1 MSKQVVIFDGQELG
15 IAVPLDGGMKFI
27 AVRFNVIDL
36 DNEIFNSVGDIRRA
50 IAEHIAS
57 KAGKS
62 DNSTAPGSC
71 SPIPEPSLSAG
82 RLRAQHFT

>member
-1 MSKQVVIFDGQELG
+1 MSKQTVIFDGQEVG
-15 IAVPLDGGMKFI
+15 IAVPLDGRMKFI
-27 AVRFNVIDL
+27 AVKFNVIDL

-62 DNSTAPGSC
+62 NNSTVPGS
-71 SPIPEPSLSAG
+71 SPLIPEPSLSAS